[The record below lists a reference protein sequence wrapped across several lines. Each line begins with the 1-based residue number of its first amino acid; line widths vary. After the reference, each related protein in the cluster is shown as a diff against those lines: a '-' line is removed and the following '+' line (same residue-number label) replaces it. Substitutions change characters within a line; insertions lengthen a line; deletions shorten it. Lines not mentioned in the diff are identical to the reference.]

1 MLCIEE
7 LLELEESLRDELND
21 HLEEILIRLNRS
33 GRLEELL
40 SLLGLGELLGIT
52 DEIECSNDGK
62 IIVIGQSEASKEK
75 LIAVAKNLGIT
86 KDRFEFYL
94 DYDDAKTFDFR
105 RTQYS
110 SNYSMILA
118 GQMPHSG
125 HAKGDYSSVITA
137 LEQQEGYP
145 PVVRMG
151 TNGLK
156 ITKTSFHNTLKNLLQ
171 ERKIA

>member
-1 MLCIEE
+1 MYIPAPLVQGFF
-7 LLELEESLRDELND
+7 DKHTNQP
-21 HLEEILIRLNRS
+21 
-33 GRLEELL
+33 L

-52 DEIECSNDGK
+52 DEAEYSNDGK
-62 IIVIGQSEASKEK
+62 IIVIGQSEVSKEK
-75 LIAVAKNLGIT
+75 LIAVAKNLGIA

-110 SNYSMILA
+110 ANYSMILV

-137 LEQQEGYP
+137 LENQEGYP

-156 ITKTSFHNTLKNLLQ
+156 ITKTSFRNTLEHLLQ